1 MSSQDKQNSKEAQGK
16 DMSPT
21 KVEKETTGQLSSFKL
36 LLLVLMVLQNSSAV
50 LLGRY
55 ARTSVTKDELFN
67 VNHLVL
73 VTEVAKLI
81 LSSILEFQSTN
92 GNLLKSVKENI
103 LDRPLSALKISV
115 PALLYL
121 IQNTLLYVALSN
133 LTAPI
138 FQVTYQGKLVTT
150 AVVSVIMLN
159 RKYNLKQWVCLV
171 VLSLGVA
178 LVVLGEQ
185 KDDEKQEEEEADK
198 PSQSITVGL
207 ISVTTACICSAL
219 AGVYFEKVLKKGESE
234 NGVARAPVS
243 MWMRNMQLATFSI
256 IIGVFQ
262 GISQGGD
269 EEPKPYLHGFNAC
282 VWTLVALQAGG
293 GMLVAAVIKYADNV
307 LKGLATGVSVVVG
320 TAFSSVFF
328 HTVLTG
334 QFTVGAVMILVSVYF
349 FSNEMPKCLLGSKS
363 VEMAPMLPR

>member
-1 MSSQDKQNSKEAQGK
+1 
-16 DMSPT
+16 MSPA
-21 KVEKETTGQLSSFKL
+21 KAEKETTGPVSGFKL
-36 LLLVLMVLQNSSAV
+36 LLLTLMVIQNSSAV

-55 ARTSVTKDELFN
+55 ARTSVPKDDLFN

-81 LSSILEFQSTN
+81 LSSILEFHATN
-92 GNLLKSVKENI
+92 GGLLNSVKENI
-103 LDRPLSALKISV
+103 LDRPLSALKISI

-133 LTAPI
+133 LAAPI
-138 FQVTYQGKLVTT
+138 FQVTYQAKLATT

-159 RKYNLKQWVCLV
+159 RRYNLKQWICLV

-178 LVVLGEQ
+178 LVVLGE
-185 KDDEKQEEEEADK
+185 KKEEKQEEESDK
-198 PSQSITVGL
+198 PSQSLTVGL
-207 ISVTTACICSAL
+207 ISVSTACICSAL

-243 MWMRNMQLATFSI
+243 MWMRNMQLSIFSI
-256 IIGVFQ
+256 IIGAMQ
-262 GISQGGD
+262 GLGQGGD
-269 EEPKPYLHGFNAC
+269 EEPQPYFHGFNAC
-282 VWTLVALQAGG
+282 VWGLVALQAGG

-320 TAFSSVFF
+320 TTFSAVFF
-328 HTVLTG
+328 GTILTG
-334 QFTVGAVMILVSVYF
+334 QFSVGAVMILVSVYF
-349 FSNEMPKCLLGSKS
+349 FSNELPKFLSGSKS